1 MRGAL
6 AACAAGA
13 LITLVSGQATDFDA
27 VLATPPTQDS
37 NQFQLQNAVSVLI
50 SAGNVF
56 YDADFDGRPM
66 QAFEITDQDGNSL
79 GPFQMPTSNYQDYIV
94 DLSTL
99 NTGVGLKPFHRGTK
113 LVNATDRGWRLDYY
127 NTGITGSVYSTVL
140 SGPITTISP
149 GVYLLTVDMQL
160 RWSEEGDSL
169 DRLGQG
175 ANSHIAL
182 ALADFN
188 SFTLTIDAPGSAR
201 MEANLFETTT
211 TTGSPTASPTGPPV
225 PSTSSAAST
234 VTETPANRGPGP
246 SGTFEGCMEEA
257 RLAAEARQMDDSS
270 SSSSTSPRS
279 AKKDGVLPEDRRQC
293 EQQFRSECEHGKGK
307 GKSKKKKKKGDNC
320 GGKKKGKIALSNT
333 GVNELIQ
340 RSTLIVAG
348 AAAVVVVLGY
358 AKMVQQRRIMQDY
371 ETLADDKEIDNNPV
385 APTEIKAFVGQDP
398 AYIFELAKTFHL
410 PPDEA
415 GLDVPV

>member
-1 MRGAL
+1 MASAAAWALHSMVVAVVVVVVVTCVDAVHGPRSVPSVGAL
-6 AACAAGA
+6 ARSRAHTASMPRARCASWHRD
-13 LITLVSGQATDFDA
+13 SG
-27 VLATPPTQDS
+27 
-37 NQFQLQNAVSVLI
+37 
-50 SAGNVF
+50 GCRF

-201 MEANLFETTT
+201 MVANLFETTT

-279 AKKDGVLPEDRRQC
+279 AKKSGVLPEDRRQC

-320 GGKKKGKIALSNT
+320 GGKKKGVSFSVALFFLVP
-333 GVNELIQ
+333 GMV
-340 RSTLIVAG
+340 RSACCG
-348 AAAVVVVLGY
+348 
-358 AKMVQQRRIMQDY
+358 R
-371 ETLADDKEIDNNPV
+371 ES
-385 APTEIKAFVGQDP
+385 
-398 AYIFELAKTFHL
+398 
-410 PPDEA
+410 
-415 GLDVPV
+415 